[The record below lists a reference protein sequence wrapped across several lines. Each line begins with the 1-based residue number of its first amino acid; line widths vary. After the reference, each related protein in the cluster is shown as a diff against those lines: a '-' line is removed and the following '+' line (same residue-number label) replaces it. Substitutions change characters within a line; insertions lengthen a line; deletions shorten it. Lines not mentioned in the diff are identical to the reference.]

1 MTKTLF
7 SRDLAD
13 KTEELCRVLRRK
25 TLPVDIGLFTVLSIK
40 DLRWINDQLN
50 IETSRFTEYWCHV
63 IAHFNSYVIK
73 RKEIRKWQSAQ
84 RLIAAADLPPK
95 AIGKMG
101 LLFIF
106 FRLEEIDNA
115 EIVPDRVARK
125 QRSNQQVARLKK
137 QAATLVPNIDAL
149 EQSIASFL
157 SEVLVFYQEPI
168 AEELIASLLDKI
180 KPLQH
185 SNCERVSV
193 IKELAKA
200 VHELDDNAER
210 NLLTAID
217 ECFYPK
223 PTSRVFEY
231 SAKEKDA
238 LLTME
243 SVLQANDF
251 SANKAAKHIGGI
263 WTELGPIR
271 EPWNYSDRSQA
282 LRRLLKRWR
291 GKRS

>member
-13 KTEELCRVLRRK
+13 NAEKLCRVLQRK
-25 TLPVDIGLFTVLSIK
+25 TLPVDIGLFTVLTIK
-40 DLRWINDQLN
+40 HLRWINGQLN

-73 RKEIRKWQSAQ
+73 RRKIRKWQSVQ
-84 RLIAAADLPPK
+84 SLIAAADLPPK
-95 AIGKMG
+95 AIGKTG
-101 LLFIF
+101 LLFNF

-115 EIVPDRVARK
+115 EIVPDRVACK
-125 QRSNQQVARLKK
+125 QRTKQQVAHLKK

-157 SEVLVFYQEPI
+157 SEVLVFYKEPI
-168 AEELIASLLDKI
+168 DEKLIASLLDKI
-180 KPLQH
+180 KQLQH

-200 VHELDDNAER
+200 VHDLKDNAER
-210 NLLTAID
+210 KLLTAID
-217 ECFYPK
+217 KKFYPK

-238 LLTME
+238 LLTNG
-243 SVLQANDF
+243 VG
-251 SANKAAKHIGGI
+251 AASKRF
-263 WTELGPIR
+263 LG
-271 EPWNYSDRSQA
+271 EQGSEA
-282 LRRLLKRWR
+282 FRWYMGSTGFDAR
-291 GKRS
+291 IVGVR